1 MPKLKALLKERGLR
15 LEAQRELVAR
25 LQEGETES
33 VFNMC
38 DCVNVAVADMS
49 TNFAYL
55 HMLSVS
61 RLVDSDFRS
70 D

>member
-1 MPKLKALLKERGLR
+1 MSSSRVCKKERP
-15 LEAQRELVAR
+15 
-25 LQEGETES
+25 ES

-61 RLVDSDFRS
+61 RLVDS
-70 D
+70 